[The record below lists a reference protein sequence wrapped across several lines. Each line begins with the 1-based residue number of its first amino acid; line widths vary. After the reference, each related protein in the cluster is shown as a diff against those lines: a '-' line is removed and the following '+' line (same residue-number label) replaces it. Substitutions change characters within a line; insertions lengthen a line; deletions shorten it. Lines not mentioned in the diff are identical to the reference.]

1 MRGALVV
8 RVHVRP
14 SPTKPGLH
22 TQVPPVHAAF
32 GSHVW
37 DVDTCLLFVEGT
49 DDVSSREKE
58 MSRLG

>member
-32 GSHVW
+32 GSH
-37 DVDTCLLFVEGT
+37 DCADDTCLLL
-49 DDVSSREKE
+49 SRAQTIGGL
-58 MSRLG
+58 R